1 MMPPAGVNVT
11 LRAGMAYPKRDGA
24 PYLGMM
30 TVPIKAPMRGKREA
44 MRGSRDDTGAMNARP
59 DHSDFVTRQPSR
71 DWPRALLDTCRRIE
85 AAEREPTLESLANAA
100 GVGAAELQ
108 RQFRARLGSSPKE
121 YARARKLHRLSS
133 VLHRGRNVLDATLE
147 AGFES
152 PTRAWAS
159 ANEAFGVPPGK
170 LRDIE
175 TLGTWLGLSE
185 LGWMLMA
192 ASERGVCWLAFGD
205 APEPLL
211 EELRKAHPKAQLVD
225 DEARLRAWFEQV
237 REHLLLPRQSL
248 DLPTDVRGT
257 AFQSRVWQALREI
270 PLGQTRSYGALA
282 NELGAPKSVR
292 AVASACARNRVA
304 LVIPCHRV
312 IGGDGGLAGYRW
324 GVERKR
330 RVLAD
335 EATAPG

>member
-1 MMPPAGVNVT
+1 
-11 LRAGMAYPKRDGA
+11 
-24 PYLGMM
+24 
-30 TVPIKAPMRGKREA
+30 MRE
-44 MRGSRDDTGAMNARP
+44 SGAMNAQPALSPRP
-59 DHSDFVTRQPSR
+59 ARDH
-71 DWPRALLDTCRRIE
+71 DWPRVLLDTCRRIE
-85 AAEREPTLESLANAA
+85 TAEREPTLEALAAAA
-100 GVGAAELQ
+100 GVGSAELQ

-133 VLHRGRNVLDATLE
+133 VLHQGRNVLDATLE

-152 PTRAWAS
+152 PTRAWAT

-170 LRDIE
+170 LRAIE

-192 ASERGVCWLAFGD
+192 ASERGVCWLSFGD
-205 APEPLL
+205 DPDALL
-211 EELRKAHPKAQLVD
+211 AELRAAHPKATLVD
-225 DEARLRAWFEQV
+225 DEHRLRSWFEQV
-237 REHLLLPRQSL
+237 REHLLLPRAALELPL
-248 DLPTDVRGT
+248 DIRGT
-257 AFQSRVWQALREI
+257 AFQSRVWQALRTI

-282 NELGAPKSVR
+282 AALGAPTASR
-292 AVASACARNRVA
+292 AVASACARNRIA

-324 GVERKR
+324 GLERKR

-335 EATAPG
+335 EAAAGA

>member
-1 MMPPAGVNVT
+1 MMPPTGVNVT
-11 LRAGMAYPKRDGA
+11 LRAGMAFRKRDGA

-44 MRGSRDDTGAMNARP
+44 MRGSRGDTGAMNARLE
-59 DHSDFVTRQPSR
+59 HSEFVTPSSGH
-71 DWPRALLDTCRRIE
+71 DWPRVLLDTCRRIE
-85 AAEREPTLESLANAA
+85 AAEREPTLDTLAQAA

-121 YARARKLHRLSS
+121 YAKARKLHRLSS
-133 VLHRGRNVLDATLE
+133 MLHRERNVLDATLE

-152 PTRAWAS
+152 PTRAWAT

-170 LRDIE
+170 LRAIE
-175 TLGTWLGLSE
+175 TLGAWLGLSE

-211 EELRKAHPKAQLVD
+211 DELRQAHPKAQLLD
-225 DEARLRAWFEQV
+225 DETRLHAWFETV

-248 DLPTDVRGT
+248 DLPVDVRGT

-270 PLGQTRSYGALA
+270 PLGETRSYGALA

-312 IGGDGGLAGYRW
+312 IGADGGLAGYRW
-324 GVERKR
+324 GIERKR
-330 RVLAD
+330 RVLAG
-335 EATAPG
+335 EARDAG

>member
-1 MMPPAGVNVT
+1 M
-11 LRAGMAYPKRDGA
+11 
-24 PYLGMM
+24 
-30 TVPIKAPMRGKREA
+30 KREA
-44 MRGSRDDTGAMNARP
+44 MRATRGDTGRMNARP
-59 DHSDFVTRQPSR
+59 NHSEVVTRHAGATR
-71 DWPRALLDTCRRIE
+71 DWPRVLLDTCRRIE
-85 AAEREPTLESLANAA
+85 AAEREPTLEALARAA

-133 VLHRGRNVLDATLE
+133 VLHRERNVLDATLE

-170 LRDIE
+170 LRAIE

-185 LGWMLMA
+185 LGWMLMG
-192 ASERGVCWLAFGD
+192 ASERGVCWLSFGD
-205 APEPLL
+205 DPEALVR
-211 EELRKAHPKAQLVD
+211 ELQASFPKASLTD
-225 DEARLRAWFEQV
+225 DEVRLRSWFEQV
-237 REHLLLPRQSL
+237 REHLLLPRAAL

-257 AFQSRVWQALREI
+257 AFQSRVWQALRSI

-282 NELGAPKSVR
+282 AELGEPKAVR

-312 IGGDGGLAGYRW
+312 IASDGGLAGYRW
-324 GVERKR
+324 GVARKQR
-330 RVLAD
+330 LLAG
-335 EATAPG
+335 EATPG